1 MSIEKIQKYEEL
13 LKAMAMLSRLSSES
27 LIPYLGYREVEN
39 IFCLTF
45 DAVNLS
51 RSDCSADAMKD
62 GIGYGIKTFL
72 EGNGQTLQKIAEF
85 NADAE
90 SFRNKT
96 TKEIVEMV
104 SQLRNNRIEFTKR
117 TYGIN
122 KMRYHCVVRSEGK
135 IKVFECDMDAIEL
148 ESLKDIRF
156 NGKNIIT
163 FKDNKNEYSFNISKS
178 TLYKRFIT
186 SNVILEFGVEI
197 LEDPYSI
204 ISKVMNDITD
214 VTFMT
219 KSREFIYLPL
229 YSEKGGI
236 NVPERSGLNQWN
248 ARGRARDYDEVYI
261 PIPSWINSKF
271 TNFFPGRDKPFNLNL
286 PDGKVLSAKVCQ
298 DNNKALMSN
307 PNKELGKWILRQVL
321 NLSKGE
327 ILTYSMLEDLGI
339 DSVVIYKNED
349 DSYEIDFAPTGSF
362 EKFKNNL

>member
-1 MSIEKIQKYEEL
+1 
-13 LKAMAMLSRLSSES
+13 
-27 LIPYLGYREVEN
+27 
-39 IFCLTF
+39 
-45 DAVNLS
+45 
-51 RSDCSADAMKD
+51 
-62 GIGYGIKTFL
+62 
-72 EGNGQTLQKIAEF
+72 
-85 NADAE
+85 
-90 SFRNKT
+90 
-96 TKEIVEMV
+96 
-104 SQLRNNRIEFTKR
+104 
-117 TYGIN
+117 
-122 KMRYHCVVRSEGK
+122 
-135 IKVFECDMDAIEL
+135 MDAIEL
-148 ESLKDIRF
+148 ESLKDIMF

-204 ISKVMNDITD
+204 IAKVMNDITD

-349 DSYEIDFAPTGSF
+349 DSYEIDFARTGSF

>member
-13 LKAMAMLSRLSSES
+13 LKSMAMLSRLSSES

-72 EGNGQTLQKIAEF
+72 EGNGQTLQKVAEF

-96 TKEIVEMV
+96 TKEIVERV

-122 KMRYHCVVRSEGK
+122 TMIYHCVVRSEGK
-135 IKVFECDMDAIEL
+135 IKVFECDMDTIEL
-148 ESLKDIRF
+148 KSLKDIRF

-204 ISKVMNDITD
+204 IAKVMNDITD